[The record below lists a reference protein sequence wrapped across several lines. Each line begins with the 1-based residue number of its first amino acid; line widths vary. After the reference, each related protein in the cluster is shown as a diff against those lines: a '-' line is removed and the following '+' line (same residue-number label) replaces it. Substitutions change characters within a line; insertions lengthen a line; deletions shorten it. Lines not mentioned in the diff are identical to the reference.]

1 MHVEWCMYRVLNS
14 DLVFQWDFQKI
25 LVELRELLSLGLLL
39 LTHIHALKS
48 PSVIAIGHT
57 NTCIWVTAKNPNLIK
72 IQIFN
77 IISFSSGQGKEKII
91 ANRFVLYCDYR
102 SWLYVYSCQ
111 HIYCLDNILSKIVVC
126 AVNERNS

>member
-1 MHVEWCMYRVLNS
+1 MHVEWCMYRALNS
-14 DLVFQWDFQKI
+14 DLVFEWDFQKI

-39 LTHIHALKS
+39 LTHIDALKS

-91 ANRFVLYCDYR
+91 ANSFVLYCDYR
-102 SWLYVYSCQ
+102 SWLYIYSCQ
-111 HIYCLDNILSKIVVC
+111 HEYCLDNILNKIVVC